1 MQTDSKHDRCHV
13 NCQQTGSLSCKL
25 AANRVVPC
33 QKKLGK
39 KLETTLDA
47 YHPPT
52 DYPYLILRLS
62 YPSLILSYHDLRLPY
77 LILHL
82 ILSYHFLTLI

>member
-33 QKKLGK
+33 QKSLEK
-39 KLETTLDA
+39 KLYETMIMTGAKD
-47 YHPPT
+47 
-52 DYPYLILRLS
+52 LS
-62 YPSLILSYHDLRLPY
+62 SINESMVT
-77 LILHL
+77 I
-82 ILSYHFLTLI
+82 IK